1 MKEIKLTFVG
11 RAHMSNI
18 PIYEDQNNKRW
29 ANVNHLDEEHPDFR
43 LYEDFMDD
51 FDTFEQDIKNKPSI
65 HDIYENS
72 NVIIESNYEK
82 DPVLKANYMLLGR
95 LQSDCEFFLDREFGH
110 QNRLWAKD
118 VESQIEKMKE
128 LWHSFP
134 EDKKPKWISLDKIEY
149 YNLAMQKLLEEKE
162 GIQFTSVSSKTR
174 YFIDMDGVLAKFNNK
189 LPSLDVLYEE
199 GYFKNLE
206 PQSNVVKTINT
217 LFSKHPSDVFILSSV
232 LDTPYAKSEKLEWLS
247 QHIPN
252 IPKEQVLFCEYG
264 KDKSLVV
271 PGGVNKT
278 DYLLDDYTKNLTA
291 WIDDGGNAI
300 KLVNDI
306 NDTNQSFEGYRVYY
320 NDSSLL
326 ESIEHTVDNI
336 QKGNPPAMFEKYGTF
351 IVDIDYVS
359 HNVYP
364 IQEQVQELVQRL
376 SNIRNSSAIPDLKLS
391 MKIDG
396 IEILKNEKIQGIEL
410 VNKPLDESLKS
421 LITFAKTKVIA
432 DLANITANNP
442 DSTIDKYNA
451 IRSVEETLDYQ
462 VLEETVTMKI

>member
-1 MKEIKLTFVG
+1 
-11 RAHMSNI
+11 
-18 PIYEDQNNKRW
+18 
-29 ANVNHLDEEHPDFR
+29 
-43 LYEDFMDD
+43 
-51 FDTFEQDIKNKPSI
+51 
-65 HDIYENS
+65 
-72 NVIIESNYEK
+72 
-82 DPVLKANYMLLGR
+82 
-95 LQSDCEFFLDREFGH
+95 
-110 QNRLWAKD
+110 
-118 VESQIEKMKE
+118 
-128 LWHSFP
+128 
-134 EDKKPKWISLDKIEY
+134 
-149 YNLAMQKLLEEKE
+149 MQKLLEEKE